1 MSNKIDQSIIGFN
14 VVKSSNS
21 VEDVKQEAKT
31 GISFIHEKLTRPEKL
46 IGATYKVSTPES
58 KHALYITMNDIILNE
73 GTEFESRKPF
83 EVFINT
89 KNMKNYEWIVALTLL
104 ISAVFRK
111 GGDVIFIVEELKSVF
126 SPTGGYFKKG
136 HGFMPSL
143 VAEIGLVI
151 EKHMR
156 LIGLITAAEITE
168 EDIEAKKAEMLE
180 DKKLMKSSVV
190 DAIAETQKDSQA
202 DGNDF
207 PEGSVFCMSCS
218 TNAMVMLDN
227 CMTCLNCG
235 ESKCG

>member
-1 MSNKIDQSIIGFN
+1 MSNKIGQSIVGFN
-14 VVKSSNS
+14 VVKPGDK
-21 VEDVKQEAKT
+21 VAEVKQETET

-46 IGATYKVSTPES
+46 VGATYKVSTPES
-58 KHALYITMNDIILNE
+58 EHALYITMNDIILNE

-111 GGDVIFIVEELKSVF
+111 GGDVTFIVDELKSVF

-143 VAEIGLVI
+143 VAEIGVVI

-156 LIGLITAAEITE
+156 LIGLITSTEITE

-180 DKKLMKSSVV
+180 DKKLMKSATVEASP
-190 DAIAETQKDSQA
+190 ESSKA
-202 DGNDF
+202 DDNDF
-207 PEGSVFCMSCS
+207 PDGSAFCMSCS